1 MFLHFGGTVFI
12 LLIYKKL
19 KICYIL
25 SVCMSR
31 RKMNFKTRKEEYAEM
46 TRQALMDS
54 ALELF
59 VIKGFHKTSIE
70 DIVQRARVTR
80 GALYHHFQSK
90 EEMFI
95 DAYTLLVK
103 QLVEVVEKKLS
114 GVKGAWERAVAG
126 SKAFLDYCI
135 DPDYQSIRL
144 DDAIG
149 VLGWKKW
156 RQIDSSYT
164 MKILRDI
171 IQELK
176 ESGDFSIDSVDYT
189 ANMVYSLLV
198 EAALTIAGAKD
209 REKTH
214 AQMSG
219 IIQKMLS
226 GFKKS
231 STAAAE
237 D

>member
-1 MFLHFGGTVFI
+1 
-12 LLIYKKL
+12 
-19 KICYIL
+19 
-25 SVCMSR
+25 
-31 RKMNFKTRKEEYAEM
+31 MNPKTRKEEYAEM

-59 VIKGFHKTSIE
+59 IIKGFQKTSIE

-95 DAYTLLVK
+95 DAYTMLVK
-103 QLVEVVEKKLS
+103 QLVDVVEKNIS
-114 GVKGAWERAVAG
+114 DIEDSWERAVAG
-126 SKAFLDYCI
+126 CKAFLDYCI
-135 DPDYQSIRL
+135 SPDYKSIRL

-164 MKILRDI
+164 MKVLREI
-171 IQELK
+171 IQDIKNTDE
-176 ESGDFSIDSVDYT
+176 FSIDSVDHT
-189 ANMVYSLLV
+189 ANMIYSLLV
-198 EAALTIAGAKD
+198 EAALTIAGSPDKD
-209 REKTH
+209 QTH
-214 AQMSG
+214 RQMFE

-226 GFKKS
+226 GLKKTGAVTS
-231 STAAAE
+231 GGS
-237 D
+237 

>member
-1 MFLHFGGTVFI
+1 
-12 LLIYKKL
+12 
-19 KICYIL
+19 
-25 SVCMSR
+25 
-31 RKMNFKTRKEEYAEM
+31 MNSKTRKEEYAEM

-59 VIKGFHKTSIE
+59 ITKGFHKTSIE

-80 GALYHHFQSK
+80 GALYHHFQNK
-90 EEMFI
+90 EEIFI

-103 QLVEVVEKKLS
+103 QLVDVVEKKLS
-114 GVKGAWERAVAG
+114 GVGGAWKRAIAG
-126 SKAFLDYCI
+126 YKAFLDYCV
-135 DPDYQSIRL
+135 DPNYQSIRL

-171 IQELK
+171 IQDMK
-176 ESGDFSIDSVDYT
+176 DSGDFSIDSVDYT

-198 EAALTIAGAKD
+198 EAALTITGAKE
-209 REKTH
+209 RKKAH

-226 GFKKS
+226 GLKKAGS
-231 STAAAE
+231 AAGE

>member
-1 MFLHFGGTVFI
+1 
-12 LLIYKKL
+12 
-19 KICYIL
+19 
-25 SVCMSR
+25 MSR
-31 RKMNFKTRKEEYAEM
+31 RKMNSKTRKEEYAEM
-46 TRQALMDS
+46 TKQALMDS

-59 VIKGFHKTSIE
+59 VTKGFQKTSIE
-70 DIVQRARVTR
+70 EIVQKARVTR
-80 GALYHHFQSK
+80 GALYHHFQGK

-95 DAYTLLVK
+95 DVYTLLVK

-114 GVKGAWERAVAG
+114 GVNGAWERAVAG
-126 SKAFLDYCI
+126 SRAFLDYCI

-176 ESGDFSIDSVDYT
+176 DTGDFSIDSVNYT

-226 GFKKS
+226 GFKKAG
-231 STAAAE
+231 STDAAE